1 MDMQEYYNMMEI
13 IILDTTTKMA
23 SEMDMDYMDIIM
35 EIFNWVNSNII
46 V

>member
-1 MDMQEYYNMMEI
+1 MDMQEHYLIMDI

-23 SEMDMDYMDIIM
+23 AEMDMDYMDIIM